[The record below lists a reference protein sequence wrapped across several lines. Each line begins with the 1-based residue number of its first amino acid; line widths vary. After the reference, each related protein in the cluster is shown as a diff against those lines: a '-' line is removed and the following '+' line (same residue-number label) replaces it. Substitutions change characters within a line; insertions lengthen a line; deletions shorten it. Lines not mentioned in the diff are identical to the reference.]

1 MAALGAQV
9 ALEHALGQKD
19 VSMKEAIVQ
28 FLDDHPEQVEACLV
42 MLQQG
47 YCDPSNVAKQDADLI
62 IPDSNTT
69 LDHLAS
75 EVLVPAIHR
84 MHPTLFTQYLLA
96 KLKKGRKQLKHL
108 FLFLVQEIPSSPIPT
123 HSVEDLITMYVDRYQ
138 QLGMRGQYLQIA
150 DDGVVDW
157 GSSGTFKL
165 DLGEGANPTKFIA
178 HVSGVKVPLS

>member
-19 VSMKEAIVQ
+19 ASVKEAITK

-47 YCDPSNVAKQDADLI
+47 CCDPSNGAKPDGDLI

-75 EVLVPAIHR
+75 KVFVPAIHR
-84 MHPTLFTQYLLA
+84 MRPTLFTKLLLP
-96 KLKKGRKQLKHL
+96 KLKKGRKQLKHV
-108 FLFLVQEIPSSPIPT
+108 FLFLVQEVPSSPIPT
-123 HSVEDLITMYVDRYQ
+123 HSVEDLISVYADRYA

-150 DDGVVDW
+150 DGGVIDW
-157 GSSGTFKL
+157 GSSGTFK
-165 DLGEGANPTKFIA
+165 PTLPSSSPMSLA
-178 HVSGVKVPLS
+178 SRCP